1 MYYIIIKWK
10 VMVHASISCN
20 SMYIHHLFEK
30 KAETKTIFHVI
41 VQNKCYMIR
50 ILILY
55 LLYDESWN
63 NVKVFNI
70 WSGRIGNVNPTGW
83 WIPEKRKI

>member
-1 MYYIIIKWK
+1 
-10 VMVHASISCN
+10 
-20 SMYIHHLFEK
+20 MYIHHLFEK

-55 LLYDESWN
+55 LLYDES
-63 NVKVFNI
+63 
-70 WSGRIGNVNPTGW
+70 
-83 WIPEKRKI
+83 